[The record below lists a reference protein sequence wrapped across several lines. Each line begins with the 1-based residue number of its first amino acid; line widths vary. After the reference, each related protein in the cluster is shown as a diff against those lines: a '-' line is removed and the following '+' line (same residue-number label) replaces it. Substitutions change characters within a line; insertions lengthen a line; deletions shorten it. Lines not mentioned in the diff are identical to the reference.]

1 MRSPFEKHKSK
12 ESQILIL
19 ILTLFFVG
27 TLINISPTFIGKVIR
42 EESIDNIELNN
53 SYSKNSSLDI
63 DFLGNITSLKISG
76 QVAGTGFAKI
86 FINEKLILDTN
97 NIIKSKSNLITGLA
111 ITNINQTNISGDLV
125 KEIIEN
131 NITEND
137 SIIENN
143 TIMELVNNS
152 IIDNETI
159 KINISQNV
167 TPKINLTLNISI
179 NDSRINK
186 SVSNISTVQNITNDS
201 FIDINISQNIT
212 LNLSTN
218 EITIN
223 QNITLNL
230 SENIS
235 EKINETIEILP
246 QNITTNLSEN
256 ISQNYTINIKSFNN
270 YCEESCYLN
279 LPNNSIIKI
288 EINNVTLNLTL
299 ISYSYFI
306 DEIIVENL
314 TQNISINVTLNETLN
329 TTINDTLNLTLI
341 NEAVVSENYSTV
353 EINKPVEWKRI
364 INTTKT
370 NKTILP
376 KLAFN
381 ISSRSLTNANINGK
395 QTSLAKTNKILD
407 YNNLKR
413 QSTQLEGLVDKKDA
427 KNTFNKLTKIN
438 QKLNAFRTDES
449 ININEN
455 ITIEIENSNDLVELN
470 YFTDAP
476 SVKEKTI
483 NNYKKQLTVS
493 SDIHYENVL
502 TYTNII
508 ESKQDSIKVYW
519 IKENKK
525 ELFEEIIYLDTN
537 NNGLIDK
544 LQWITPH
551 LSNQTFEISITVLNP
566 ITYLRDGETW
576 IVAFNTTGIGNLTI
590 SSTNA
595 GWSEFLIDNENTF
608 DEMQFLTMKCGEEF
622 LLSELELIDF
632 NNTIYNYSD
641 LNSNTSLDIEKL
653 KIVDYECNETGYL
666 SNYMIKAG
674 YATLLFEFSNQ
685 NMTVSDVAIDPETN
699 ITTPNIIPSTTYT
712 TDDLICNFTAFNSTN
727 NITNWYKNNNS
738 IISLNF
744 PFEAHSGDESATVKD
759 YYYNQNNG
767 TVYNDPVWES
777 TGGIVGGAY
786 RFYGD
791 NDLIDTDNND
801 TLVMQLNCT
810 VNLQYYDIDGAWTIN
825 ASILDLSAGSDENLS
840 ETFSYGSLQAMTAN
854 VGGLTFGDVSL
865 GQQTGSS
872 NDPFI
877 INNTGN
883 QNFTVVNITAYD
895 LVGEDN
901 ADQYIGASSFTIN
914 ATNDALGQALV
925 NETPVIIKNANL
937 SRDFNG
943 IDTNASLYV
952 WVDVPSSG
960 LSNQNYTSGTSW
972 LLEVFS

>member
-608 DEMQFLTMKCGEEF
+608 DEMQFLTMKCG
-622 LLSELELIDF
+622 
-632 NNTIYNYSD
+632 
-641 LNSNTSLDIEKL
+641 
-653 KIVDYECNETGYL
+653 
-666 SNYMIKAG
+666 
-674 YATLLFEFSNQ
+674 
-685 NMTVSDVAIDPETN
+685 
-699 ITTPNIIPSTTYT
+699 
-712 TDDLICNFTAFNSTN
+712 
-727 NITNWYKNNNS
+727 
-738 IISLNF
+738 
-744 PFEAHSGDESATVKD
+744 
-759 YYYNQNNG
+759 
-767 TVYNDPVWES
+767 
-777 TGGIVGGAY
+777 
-786 RFYGD
+786 
-791 NDLIDTDNND
+791 
-801 TLVMQLNCT
+801 
-810 VNLQYYDIDGAWTIN
+810 
-825 ASILDLSAGSDENLS
+825 
-840 ETFSYGSLQAMTAN
+840 
-854 VGGLTFGDVSL
+854 
-865 GQQTGSS
+865 
-872 NDPFI
+872 
-877 INNTGN
+877 
-883 QNFTVVNITAYD
+883 
-895 LVGEDN
+895 
-901 ADQYIGASSFTIN
+901 
-914 ATNDALGQALV
+914 
-925 NETPVIIKNANL
+925 
-937 SRDFNG
+937 
-943 IDTNASLYV
+943 
-952 WVDVPSSG
+952 
-960 LSNQNYTSGTSW
+960 
-972 LLEVFS
+972 